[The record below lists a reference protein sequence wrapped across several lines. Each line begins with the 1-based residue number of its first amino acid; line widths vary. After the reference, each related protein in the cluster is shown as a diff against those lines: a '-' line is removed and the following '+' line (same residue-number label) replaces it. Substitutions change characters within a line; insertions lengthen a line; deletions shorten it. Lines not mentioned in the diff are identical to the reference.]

1 MLDND
6 EAIRKLE
13 AIVHPEV
20 GLRRLGFLERAE
32 SERRRGV
39 VFDVP
44 LLFETGGERNVEV
57 VAVVSA
63 SAESQRARALQ
74 RPGMTVE
81 KFEAILKRQTPD
93 AEKRRRA
100 HWVIDTEG
108 SISDTRGRVEDFTR
122 ALVGAPGRLRNG

>member
-1 MLDND
+1 M
-6 EAIRKLE
+6 
-13 AIVHPEV
+13 
-20 GLRRLGFLERAE
+20 ERAE

-100 HWVIDTEG
+100 HWVIDTE
-108 SISDTRGRVEDFTR
+108 VESRTTR
-122 ALVGAPGRLRNG
+122 AGRSRI